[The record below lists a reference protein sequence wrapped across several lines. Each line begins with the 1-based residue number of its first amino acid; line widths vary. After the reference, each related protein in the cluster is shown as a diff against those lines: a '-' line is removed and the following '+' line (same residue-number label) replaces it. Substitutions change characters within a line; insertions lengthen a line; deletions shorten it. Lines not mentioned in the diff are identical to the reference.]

1 MNNLL
6 TRLKDRDEA
15 DIEDDTATVQKLSES
30 PTKTTLKNRQK
41 DDQEELKWD
50 LLGRSGKKPDKP
62 DSDFDCSDNSDDSVG
77 TIPACS

>member
-6 TRLKDRDEA
+6 TRLKVRDET

-30 PTKTTLKNRQK
+30 TKTTLKHRQK

-50 LLGRSGKKPDKP
+50 LLGRSGKQPNKP
-62 DSDFDCSDNSDDSVG
+62 DSDFDCSDHSDDSVG